1 MPSWRTKS
9 SPGSQAGGAVER
21 EIAGGDAAARYRRH
35 DVDLVGQAAPE
46 ASLILSMARST
57 DIANAVARVPPPD
70 MVTIT
75 SVSGS
80 SPGARDF
87 HS

>member
-1 MPSWRTKS
+1 VTLPPDTDDTMSIS
-9 SPGSQAGGAVER
+9 S
-21 EIAGGDAAARYRRH
+21 AR
-35 DVDLVGQAAPE
+35 LAPE
-46 ASLILSMARST
+46 ASLILSIARST
-57 DIANAVARVPPPD
+57 DIAKAVARVPPPD